1 MNEEF
6 DANKRI
12 EEIMEENRWTQYIL
26 SKRSGIAQSTIASWY
41 SRKSQPTIIMI
52 IKICIACGMTP
63 DEFFQVDSDFKGS
76 NREYVLFH
84 RIFCLL
90 SDDEKHF
97 IIGVMEYIEQWLQD
111 NRSDVKN

>member
-12 EEIMEENRWTQYIL
+12 EEIMEENRWTQYML

-52 IKICIACGMTP
+52 IKICIVCGMTP
-63 DEFFQVDSDFKGS
+63 DEFFQIDSERSG
-76 NREYVLFH
+76 REYILFQK
-84 RIFCLL
+84 IFRLL

-97 IIGVMEYIEQWLQD
+97 VIGAMEFIEHWLLD
-111 NRSDVKN
+111 NR